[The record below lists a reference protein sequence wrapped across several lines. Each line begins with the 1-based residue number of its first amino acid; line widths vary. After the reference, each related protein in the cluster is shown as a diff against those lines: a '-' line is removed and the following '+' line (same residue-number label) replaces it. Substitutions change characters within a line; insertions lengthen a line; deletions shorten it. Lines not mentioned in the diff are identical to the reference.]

1 MPSKSIFLKIAINTG
16 IGIFLILVWLRFV
29 NFNEIL
35 VTLSRVD
42 KFVLLPIILF
52 MLVSPVIRA
61 FRLKVFLKPIQ
72 KISFKDL
79 IFLNGVAMMLN
90 FLIPI
95 RGGEI
100 AKGVYLHSNYK
111 LPFGKSLVWIFL
123 DRFIDFLV
131 VLVAAAILLFIIPL
145 NINFNTKYQ
154 ASLII
159 IITIITIIFIILVYL
174 MVYKVVFAKKL
185 LEFLSHLLIVRPI
198 IIYFYRISNYFL
210 DSFKILKRSPK
221 DLLTLFAL
229 TVLAYAADGAIWF
242 FTFLAIGSFQDFF
255 KMYLAQ
261 ILSALTYLVPA
272 APGYVGSAEASG
284 LLIFSGVLGINPNL
298 ASAMIVLFHMV
309 TIIFVIVFGVTSIY
323 FLKIDLRLIFN
334 KILKRT

>member
-123 DRFIDFLV
+123 DRFIDFLT
-131 VLVAAAILLFIIPL
+131 VLILATGLFFLIPTSL
-145 NINFNTKYQ
+145 SINF
-154 ASLII
+154 II